1 MYIDI
6 HHKSLAGDTNR
17 PHFRYALL
25 IEWER
30 NRSQLSQSIYIP
42 QWQLGSARNHYGDKI
57 LLQILSA
64 LRFDDHFFKYWFFY
78 SCSYLAFD

>member
-6 HHKSLAGDTNR
+6 HHKSLAGDPNR

-25 IEWER
+25 VEWER
-30 NRSQLSQSIYIP
+30 NRSQLSQSVYIP

-64 LRFDDHFFKYWFFY
+64 LRFDDHFLNIGSFTH
-78 SCSYLAFD
+78 AAI